1 MRPLGDQQP
10 GPPMAIAAL
19 SCYFCQSLAEGITL
33 SVFRRRGETMK
44 RAILVLGFLCCSV
57 LAVCQDQTTQSVVN
71 ININISR
78 SVPAVNYQTNSS
90 TKIDFKGTPL
100 LPFALGNAKV
110 ENKKGLMAVDASFSK
125 MSSATQLGPEL
136 LTYVVWAITP
146 EGRASNLGELQLNG
160 DKGKLS
166 VTTRLPNFAMIVT
179 AEPYFAVSSPSEMV
193 VLQNLPREDTKGAT
207 IPVTATLLGRG
218 TYSGGKLEPLSVDP
232 KVPLAVYEARNAIR
246 IAKGEGAEK
255 YAPDAWAKASQ
266 TAVQMEDYLARKQKD
281 PVNTAARNATQQAE
295 DARSI
300 AVKQAAEEKVAAEKR
315 AEAEK
320 LAQQRQQAAQREAEL
335 KARQVAEAKRAAE
348 SSARAAESAA
358 LAAQEAQARAQ
369 AEAARK
375 AAQAEADKSA
385 AAAAQAERE
394 QQQLRAQ
401 LLAQLNSVLQTVDT
415 PRGLMVTMADVL
427 FASGKHDLSQD
438 ANLKLAKLTGVILAH
453 PGLKLRIEGYTDSTG
468 GEAFNLTLSGQR
480 ADAVRAFL
488 VQQGLHPED
497 VTSAGMGQASP
508 VGSNDTVAGRQ
519 QNRRVEIIVSGEA
532 IGAKI
537 G

>member
-1 MRPLGDQQP
+1 
-10 GPPMAIAAL
+10 
-19 SCYFCQSLAEGITL
+19 
-33 SVFRRRGETMK
+33 MK
-44 RAILVLGFLCCSV
+44 SKVLVVGFLCFGL
-57 LAVCQDQTTQSVVN
+57 LAFCQDQGASSVVN

-90 TKIDFKGTPL
+90 TRIDFKGTPL
-100 LPFALGNAKV
+100 LPFAVGDAKV
-110 ENKKGLMAVDASFSK
+110 ENKKGLMSVDASFSK
-125 MSSATQLGPEL
+125 MSSAAQFGPEF

-179 AEPYFAVSSPSEMV
+179 AEPYFAVSSPSEIV
-193 VLQNLPREDTKGAT
+193 VLQNFPREDTKGAT
-207 IPVTATLLGRG
+207 IPVTATLLSRS
-218 TYSGGKLEPLSVDP
+218 TYSGAKLEPLSIDP

-246 IAKGEGAEK
+246 IARVEDAEK

-266 TAVQMEDYLARKQKD
+266 SAAQMEDYLARKQKN
-281 PVNTAARNATQQAE
+281 PIITAARNAAQQSE

-300 AVKQAAEEKVAAEKR
+300 AVRHAAEEKIAAEKR

-320 LAQQRQQAAQREAEL
+320 LAQQQQQAAQREAAL
-335 KARQVAEAKRAAE
+335 KAQQEAEAKRAAE
-348 SSARAAESAA
+348 SADR
-358 LAAQEAQARAQ
+358 AAQEAQARAQ
-369 AEAARK
+369 AEAAQK
-375 AAQAEADKSA
+375 QAEAAQKKAQEEAEKSA

-415 PRGLMVTMADVL
+415 PRGLVVTMADVL
-427 FASGKHDLSQD
+427 FASGKYQLSQD
-438 ANLKLAKLTGVILAH
+438 ASLKLARLSGVILAH

-468 GEAFNLTLSGQR
+468 SEAFNLPLSGQR

-488 VQQGLHPED
+488 MEQGLKPED
-497 VTSAGMGQASP
+497 VTSAGMGEANP
-508 VGSNDTVAGRQ
+508 VGSNDTAAGRQ

-532 IGAKI
+532 IGTKI
-537 G
+537 GQ